1 MITAPWYRD
10 PVETTA
16 FNTYA
21 YHQQQIDDFVRV
33 LAAADDPNDEET
45 QWNAL
50 RQVGLNVNDLSP
62 FDLDYIKKEV
72 AKRWR

>member
-16 FNTYA
+16 FNAYA

-33 LAAADDPNDEET
+33 LAAADDPNDAET
-45 QWNAL
+45 QWEAL
-50 RQVGLNVNDLSP
+50 RQVGLDVNDLSP
-62 FDLDYIKKEV
+62 FDLNYIEKEL
-72 AKRWR
+72 AKQL